1 MSRSDR
7 LSPRKAPAQR
17 RSRATVDAILE
28 AAARVFAERG
38 FAAGTTNRIAERAGV
53 SVGSLYEYFPN
64 KESILVALVERT
76 TAQGMARIEGRLA
89 EDSEGDGDLERL
101 LLGFVEAMLAFHRGE
116 PELHRVLFEEAPHPP
131 ELHACVLQMEEKLAH
146 TLEAFLARCSEVAVR
161 DADTAAH
168 LAVQVVE
175 ALTHRFVLHG
185 IHEITDAA
193 FTQEVV
199 GLLSAYLRV
208 AGGEAA
214 AGNG

>member
-1 MSRSDR
+1 M
-7 LSPRKAPAQR
+7 
-17 RSRATVDAILE
+17 DAILE

-38 FAAGTTNRIAERAGV
+38 FAAGTTNRIAEHAGV

-146 TLEAFLARCSEVAVR
+146 TLEAFLTRCPEVDVR

-168 LAVQVVE
+168 LTVQVVE

-199 GLLSAYLRV
+199 GLLGAYLR
-208 AGGEAA
+208 APGGERGAA
-214 AGNG
+214 Q